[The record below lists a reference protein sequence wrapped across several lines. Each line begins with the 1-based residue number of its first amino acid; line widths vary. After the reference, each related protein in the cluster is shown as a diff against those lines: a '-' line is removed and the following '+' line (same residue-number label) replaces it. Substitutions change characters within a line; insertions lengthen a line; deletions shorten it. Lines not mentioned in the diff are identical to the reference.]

1 MSVWFN
7 VIKNLIAER
16 GNNLIHHKV
25 YFWWSVDFSLTN
37 YNYFYL
43 FDRKTTRIWRLTS
56 GCTEMERALAWLVD
70 KQWKGTIVLRRESRS
85 STDRKS
91 IVKYS
96 EIKWFETSQANSI
109 LIAYL

>member
-1 MSVWFN
+1 
-7 VIKNLIAER
+7 
-16 GNNLIHHKV
+16 
-25 YFWWSVDFSLTN
+25 
-37 YNYFYL
+37 
-43 FDRKTTRIWRLTS
+43 
-56 GCTEMERALAWLVD
+56 MERALAWLVD